1 MEDNFDNEELM
12 EFLREAGAVEVDGI
26 DDDGEF
32 IYSFNMPVLKEVFP
46 PLFEAIAQD
55 IDNSLIELYKKGLIE
70 VSYDEELNAEFKLSD
85 EAKEILTDMGFNEL
99 FDEN

>member
-1 MEDNFDNEELM
+1 MEEHFDNEELM

-55 IDNSLIELYKKGLIE
+55 IDNSLIELYKKDLIQ

-85 EAKEILTDMGFNEL
+85 EAKEILTNMGFNEL

>member
-1 MEDNFDNEELM
+1 MEESFDNEELM
-12 EFLREAGAVEVDGI
+12 EFLKEAGAVDIDGI

-46 PLFEAIAQD
+46 PLFEAIAKD
-55 IDNSLIELYKKGLIE
+55 IDNSLLELYKKGLIE

-85 EAKEILTDMGFNEL
+85 EAKSILTDMGFEDL